1 MRILAVIQARMNST
15 RLPQKIMTPLCG
27 KPMLW
32 HIVNR
37 VNRSGLIHQVVI
49 ATSLKPEDDIVESFA
64 NENNFFIWRG
74 SQDNVLE
81 RFYDCATFYKA
92 DILVRLTADNAL
104 VDAGIID
111 AGITYFQKHT
121 YDYVYYREGLPI
133 GMACEIFTYDALKRA
148 YENASDAECLE
159 HVTPYLYKNPHLFHV
174 ERVGCIGENLGFLRW
189 TMDTESDKEL
199 ITQIYNCIYT
209 RKNNFTY
216 RGILEEY
223 KIHPGWTQLNSSV
236 EQVAVTY
243 RGESTL

>member
-1 MRILAVIQARMNST
+1 M
-15 RLPQKIMTPLCG
+15 
-27 KPMLW
+27 
-32 HIVNR
+32 
-37 VNRSGLIHQVVI
+37 
-49 ATSLKPEDDIVESFA
+49 
-64 NENNFFIWRG
+64 
-74 SQDNVLE
+74 LE

-189 TMDTESDKEL
+189 TMDTELDKEL

-216 RGILEEY
+216 RDILEEY